1 MLQISKEAIFYLK
14 SVCLSASVPA
24 AASIASCASRDV
36 TRGFSPAGLQIEPA
50 AGMLAAQFVQ
60 QARNVFACMFAGTE
74 EQRQHD
80 QMFDALRNQGLR
92 GGRQIR
98 GAGVQIGADAGQ
110 AGLHCLYQLMHGL
123 YGLAPERVSGA
134 MGQQDQTGP
143 GWRSGCSSFMA

>member
-1 MLQISKEAIFYLK
+1 MFESFGAGCRLYRQLRQQG
-14 SVCLSASVPA
+14 
-24 AASIASCASRDV
+24 RDARIL
-36 TRGFSPAGLQIEPA
+36 TRCGLQIELA

-80 QMFDALRNQGLR
+80 QVFDALRNQALR

-98 GAGVQIGADAGQ
+98 CAGIQIGAHAGQ

-143 GWRSGCSSFMA
+143 AWRMVGCVIHG

>member
-1 MLQISKEAIFYLK
+1 MFERFGAGCRLYRQLRQQG
-14 SVCLSASVPA
+14 
-24 AASIASCASRDV
+24 RDARIL
-36 TRGFSPAGLQIEPA
+36 TRCGLQIEPA

-80 QMFDALRNQGLR
+80 QVFYALRNQALR

-98 GAGVQIGADAGQ
+98 CAGIQIGADAGQ
-110 AGLHCLYQLMHGL
+110 AGLHCLYLLMHGL

-134 MGQQDQTGP
+134 MCQQYQTGP
-143 GWRSGCSSFMA
+143 AWTVVGCVIHG